1 MIKFKNGLI
10 ITNNPKI
17 QKTNFGVKI
26 TNDLGFRIEI
36 SDKVWQELNN

>member
-17 QKTNFGVKI
+17 EKTTFGVLI
-26 TNDLGFRIEI
+26 TNNLGLSIEI
-36 SDKVWQELNN
+36 SNKVWQSLQH

>member
-17 QKTNFGVKI
+17 EKTTFGFKI
-26 TNDLGFRIEI
+26 INDLGFSIEI
-36 SDKVWQELNN
+36 SAKVWQSLIY